1 MADIFGIDEELLKTG
16 DPRSLLIQAV
26 RAYGQPVDR
35 TEVSEYAQ
43 AEHQRRQQQADNDMV
58 LAMAANFAGK
68 NFSPVSQGYLSRA
81 LKQYGPEKIGDDLI
95 IDQGNVIG
103 VPGAGRKEGLG
114 VIESIGR
121 QSWAD
126 QRSRAAQDRADARA
140 VANRN
145 ADNVFGAG
153 ASPQLGADEK
163 GNPVYKD
170 QRTGKPFT
178 YVNGVPTL
186 YGGPLKPKASNA
198 QPSEDER
205 KAAGWVAQAGM
216 AVKNMDAAL
225 KLDPKASIQSFGEVV
240 TSKIPFVGEEITNAN
255 RTAAR
260 QMFSQA
266 SDSMAEALLRAA
278 TGAGINESEAKQKV
292 RELVPAFGDKP
303 ENIQQKK
310 RGYAIYMATL
320 RARAGRALPALEM
333 ALEEIEEAQDSILPE
348 DADEDGVIDL
358 D

>member
-1 MADIFGIDEELLKTG
+1 MADIFGIDEELIKTG

-35 TEVSEYAQ
+35 TEISQYAQ

-68 NFSPVSQGYLSRA
+68 NFAPVSQGYLSRA
-81 LKQYGPEKIGDDLI
+81 LKQYGPEKIGNDLI
-95 IDQGNVIG
+95 IDQGQVIG
-103 VPGAGRKEGLG
+103 VPGAGRNEGLG
-114 VIESIGR
+114 VIEDIGR

-126 QRSRAAQDRADARA
+126 QRSLNEQARADARA
-140 VANRN
+140 AANRN
-145 ADNVFGAG
+145 AANVFGAG
-153 ASPQLGADEK
+153 ATPVLGADDK
-163 GNPVYKD
+163 GNPVFKD
-170 QRTGKPFT
+170 QRSGKPFT
-178 YVNGVPTL
+178 YVNGVPTV
-186 YGGPLKPKASNA
+186 YAGTLKPKQSNA

-225 KLDPKASIQSFGEVV
+225 KLDPNASIQSFGEVI
-240 TSKIPFVGEEITNAN
+240 TSKIPFVGEDITNAN

-266 SDSMAEALLRAA
+266 SESMAEALLRAA

-292 RELVPAFGDKP
+292 RELVPVFGDKS

-310 RGYAIYMATL
+310 RGYAVYMASL
-320 RARAGRALPALEM
+320 RARAGRALPALET
-333 ALEEIEEAQDSILPE
+333 ALKELEDSQYLNQP
-348 DADEDGVIDL
+348 ADDDGVIDL
-358 D
+358 DE